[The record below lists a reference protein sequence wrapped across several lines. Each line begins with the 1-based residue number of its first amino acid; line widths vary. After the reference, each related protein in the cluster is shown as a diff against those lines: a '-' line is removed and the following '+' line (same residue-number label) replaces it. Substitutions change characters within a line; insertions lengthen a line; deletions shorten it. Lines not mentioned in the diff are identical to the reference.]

1 MPSTASSSRSDL
13 TAQLVRAGYYPQLV
27 DDVVDVA
34 VADED
39 LVAHLVHA
47 ETTFDGE
54 EIRRHVTVLAL
65 TPTRFVTVH
74 VDDHPADSEHPAA
87 SAVATSEAVPLSA
100 VRSVSLTHVV
110 TRPDTHRSGAT
121 PSELTL
127 SIGWGAVQRVDLEPA
142 QCADPTC
149 EADHGLTGQLLPDD
163 LVVRISAEA
172 DGAKAVQRAAR
183 FARVLSSATAR

>member
-1 MPSTASSSRSDL
+1 
-13 TAQLVRAGYYPQLV
+13 
-27 DDVVDVA
+27 
-34 VADED
+34 
-39 LVAHLVHA
+39 VHA

-65 TPTRFVTVH
+65 TPSRFVTVH

-87 SAVATSEAVPLSA
+87 SAVATSEAVPLGA
-100 VRSVSLTHVV
+100 VRSVALTHVV
-110 TRPDTHRSGAT
+110 TRPDTHRAGQT

-149 EADHGLTGQLLPDD
+149 EADHGLTGALVPDD

-183 FARVLSSATAR
+183 FARVLSAATAR